1 MKELGNGT
9 TYNTHNTTSLIRT
22 LKYVSDIL
30 HTEEA
35 FTVKG
40 YKHTHTHTHVSRKG
54 CDSNESSARNI
65 ESRLGNTKTGFLMVL
80 HPLNNSEIQNY
91 YQNEQRFNGVYSIN
105 CLPNSKDGAYA
116 INLDEYKSA
125 GTHWIA
131 LYENANNA
139 IYFLIVFD
147 SFRTHSRRN

>member
-9 TYNTHNTTSLIRT
+9 TYNNHNTTSLIRT

-30 HTEEA
+30 HT
-35 FTVKG
+35 
-40 YKHTHTHTHVSRKG
+40 HTHVSRKG
-54 CDSNESSARNI
+54 CDSNESRARNI